1 MSFELDR
8 KDLYGQ
14 ICHFFLKEIKEKN
27 DDAQLLKIAMTG
39 GKQTNK
45 QTKLN
50 SSFTRCLFIN
60 IANSSTVKVTFAL
73 QLQGTEGHIN

>member
-8 KDLYGQ
+8 KDVYGQ

-27 DDAQLLKIAMTG
+27 DDAQLLKIAA

-45 QTKLN
+45 ESLMVA
-50 SSFTRCLFIN
+50 SEDVFS
-60 IANSSTVKVTFAL
+60 
-73 QLQGTEGHIN
+73 